1 MTTLT
6 AIDPAIRLSEN
17 AFADFSNGELVA
29 VPFAYSTFVRPDIIV
44 YEEPQ
49 LDARTLAVGATTT
62 LELTLSVARA
72 VGRLEGSQ
80 RARVHAYTPARWK
93 GSEPKPQNHA
103 RLWDELTAAERA
115 VLGGDATY
123 RQIDKA
129 LEKGALCRWSMRGA
143 EYYPRSFR
151 THNLLDAAALGCF
164 HLGRL
169 AKVG

>member
-1 MTTLT
+1 MYLT
-6 AIDPAIRLSEN
+6 AIDPATRLVDN
-17 AFADFSNGELVA
+17 AYADFQNGGLCGAHFGGSFSFSPRV
-29 VPFAYSTFVRPDIIV
+29 IV

-49 LDARTLAVGATTT
+49 LDGRTLAVGATTT
-62 LELTLSVARA
+62 LQLALSVGRA
-72 VGRLEGSQ
+72 VGRLERGNVE
-80 RARVHAYTPARWK
+80 VHAYTPTQWK

-103 RLWDELTAAERA
+103 RLWDVLTPAERL

-129 LEKGALCRWSMRGA
+129 LEKGALCRWSKRGA
-143 EYYPRSFR
+143 EYYPRTFK

-169 AKVG
+169 TKVG